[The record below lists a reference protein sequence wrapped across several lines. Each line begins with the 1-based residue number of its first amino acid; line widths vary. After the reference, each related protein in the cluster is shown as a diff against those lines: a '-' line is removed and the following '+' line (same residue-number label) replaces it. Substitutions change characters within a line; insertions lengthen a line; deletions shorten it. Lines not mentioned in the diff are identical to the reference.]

1 MPIRQI
7 TIIGTGLIGGS
18 FAMALKKH
26 HFLGRIVG
34 CDRAP
39 VLERARD
46 KGAIDEGR
54 TSPSDAIRGSQLVL
68 LATPVGSIIDLI
80 ERIGP
85 VLSARTLLTDVGS
98 TKADV
103 VARAA
108 SVLGRNA
115 GRRFLAGHPMSGKE
129 QSGVEFADPDLF
141 LGATWFFTP
150 LPGQNIYS
158 GLSGEKP
165 GGA

>member
-85 VLSARTLLTDVGS
+85 VLSARTLLTDVCS
-98 TKADV
+98 TKAGV
-103 VARAA
+103 VARAEA
-108 SVLGRNA
+108 ILERNA
-115 GRRFLAGHPMSGKE
+115 ACRFLAEHPMSRQE
-129 QSGVEFADPDLF
+129 QSGVEFTDTALF
-141 LGATWFFTP
+141 V
-150 LPGQNIYS
+150 
-158 GLSGEKP
+158 
-165 GGA
+165 